1 MDASPETLLAVAGDA
16 WQTLTALLVA
26 YSFSALG
33 AILILI
39 VGWIIAGL
47 VERWSYAGL
56 GRFRHVD
63 ETIKRFISKTL
74 RYMILVLVGI
84 TVLSQFGV
92 QTTSIIAALGAAGLA
107 IGLALQGTLQNI
119 AAGLMLLFL
128 RPFRVG
134 EYIDAGDVAGSVM
147 EIGLFATELRTFDGL
162 YVMAPNSSLW
172 GKPIKNFSRNTTRR
186 TDIAVGIGY
195 NDDVELGRSLLMD
208 MMKQEP
214 RIFDDPAP
222 MVFVM
227 ELADNSVNLG
237 LRYWSQSSD
246 FEVLKSDMTDRA
258 KAQLEAN
265 GLSIPF
271 PQRDIHHHYE
281 GASLG
286 WDGLPAQR
294 DAGSGTSTSKR
305 P

>member
-1 MDASPETLLAVAGDA
+1 MEASSENLIAAAGDV
-16 WQTLTALLVA
+16 WQTLTALIVA
-26 YSFSALG
+26 YAFSALG

-39 VGWIIAGL
+39 IGWIIAGL
-47 VERWSYAGL
+47 AERWSYSGL
-56 GRFRHVD
+56 GAFKHID

-134 EYIDAGDVAGSVM
+134 EYVDAGDVAGTIK

-186 TDIAVGIGY
+186 ADIAVGIGY
-195 NDDVELGRSLLMD
+195 NDNVELGRSLLLD

-214 RIFDDPAP
+214 RVFDDPAP
-222 MVFVM
+222 MVFVT

-246 FEVLKSDMTDRA
+246 YEVLKSDMTNRA
-258 KAQLEAN
+258 KSELEAH

-271 PQRDIHHHYE
+271 PQRDVHHFYE
-281 GASLG
+281 A
-286 WDGLPAQR
+286 GLPPREAA
-294 DAGSGTSTSKR
+294 AGSDIN
-305 P
+305 